1 MSITFEN
8 VPDGFDRFSSYNL
21 FFYVYVLSFYEAAR
35 NDIRFQEALTVLES
49 KLDGGMVV
57 VERPNPKLASFHF
70 CKKGAPSQLATARY
84 HEILR
89 NIGGMPADDCTQAGA
104 GRRFFVLKYNLCAAG
119 EVKSLC
125 MDHKTPI
132 RSGKKTFPALRI
144 HARRAFFGNIAPSL
158 VKFLLAPGGP
168 HCL

>member
-35 NDIRFQEALTVLES
+35 NDVRFQEALAVLES

-57 VERPNPKLASFHF
+57 VERPNPKPASFHF

-89 NIGGMPADDCTQAGA
+89 NIGRDAG
-104 GRRFFVLKYNLCAAG
+104 
-119 EVKSLC
+119 
-125 MDHKTPI
+125 
-132 RSGKKTFPALRI
+132 
-144 HARRAFFGNIAPSL
+144 
-158 VKFLLAPGGP
+158 
-168 HCL
+168 